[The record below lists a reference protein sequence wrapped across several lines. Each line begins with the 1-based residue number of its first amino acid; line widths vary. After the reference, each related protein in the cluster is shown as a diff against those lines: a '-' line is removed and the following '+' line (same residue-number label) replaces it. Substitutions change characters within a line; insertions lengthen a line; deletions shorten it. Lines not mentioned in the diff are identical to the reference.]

1 MLDLQG
7 GCLMIGLKFLLA
19 VIAVEAVAE
28 VLTESRLTAALRR
41 LPGAMGY
48 FFGCG
53 YCASLWLGVGSA
65 YLLRL
70 EGVLEPLGAMEPAVW
85 GLVVHRASNVLHEA
99 VSRFLG
105 RVPWALF
112 LNVRG
117 AVPMDLQI
125 PVDEPETTKV
135 TVPIRV
141 DLDPEVLSEAVSEA
155 VRDADDEAG
164 ADVRSE

>member
-1 MLDLQG
+1 
-7 GCLMIGLKFLLA
+7 MIWLNFLLA

-28 VLTESRLTAALRR
+28 LLTESRLTDHLRR
-41 LPGAMGY
+41 LPGALGY

-53 YCASLWLGVGSA
+53 YCASVWLGVGAA

-70 EGVLEPLGAMEPAVW
+70 EGVLEGLGAMEPAVW
-85 GLVVHRASNVLHEA
+85 GLVVHRASNVFHEG

-117 AVPMDLQI
+117 SL
-125 PVDEPETTKV
+125 PVDVQLPAEDPPPTKV
-135 TVPIRV
+135 TVPIKL
-141 DLDPEVLSEAVSEA
+141 DLDPKALAEAVA
-155 VRDADDEAG
+155 DALPPDAPMEGSNAG
-164 ADVRSE
+164 AE